1 MKELQEKN
9 LTTIITNILYFIL
22 GVLFICTTEQL
33 ITTFNYIL
41 VCVCAVIGIIQII
54 SYIFSKEKKQINLII
69 GVIFIWSALLLYVY
83 YGYNILSILF
93 SLYLFIM
100 AVTLFQKI
108 KEENINK
115 LVNIIFGLGAIITG
129 VLLIFNAK
137 STVFTYLKITGVY
150 LIIVAVYPLIEYIK
164 NYKKN

>member
-1 MKELQEKN
+1 MEEKEKKIS
-9 LTTIITNILYFIL
+9 TIIINVLYFVL

-41 VCVCAVIGIIQII
+41 VCVCGIIGIIQVL
-54 SYIFSKEKKQINLII
+54 SYIFSKEKKQLNLII
-69 GVIFIWSALLLYVY
+69 GVIFIWASLLLYVY

-100 AVTLFQKI
+100 AVNLFQKI
-108 KEENINK
+108 KEEKNNNWI
-115 LVNIIFGLGAIITG
+115 NIIFAIGAIITG

-150 LIIVAVYPLIEYIK
+150 LIIVAIYPLIEYIK
-164 NYKKN
+164 NYKK

>member
-1 MKELQEKN
+1 MEEKEKKIS
-9 LTTIITNILYFIL
+9 TIIINVLYFVL

-41 VCVCAVIGIIQII
+41 VCVCGIIGIIQVL
-54 SYIFSKEKKQINLII
+54 SYIFSKEKKQLNLII
-69 GVIFIWSALLLYVY
+69 GVIFIWASLLLYVY

-100 AVTLFQKI
+100 AVNLFQKI
-108 KEENINK
+108 KEENNNK
-115 LVNIIFGLGAIITG
+115 WINIIFAIGAIITG
-129 VLLIFNAK
+129 VLLIFNAQ

-150 LIIVAVYPLIEYIK
+150 LIIVAIYPLIEYIK
-164 NYKKN
+164 NYKK